1 MARQIIITEKDRVRL
16 QEIVSDIL
24 LTEVDG
30 VDHVRALDA
39 EMRRARVV
47 PSGKVPSDVIT
58 MNSKVV
64 LSFDGG
70 EDEEYT
76 LVYPDEAN
84 LAENKLSVL
93 SPVGTAILGYRAGD
107 VVNWEVP
114 EGNVTIAIK
123 SVVYQPEAAGDELLK
138 AQAQAALSC
147 IKCIK
152 KQVLWIH
159 QKCPADICRA

>member
-1 MARQIIITEKDRVRL
+1 MARQIIITEKDRVKL

-39 EMRRARVV
+39 ELQRAKAV

-58 MNSKVV
+58 MNSKAI
-64 LSFDGG
+64 LSFDDG

-107 VVNWEVP
+107 VVNWKVP
-114 EGNVTIAIK
+114 EGSVTIRVK
-123 SVVYQPEAAGDELLK
+123 SVVYQPEARRRCLRV
-138 AQAQAALSC
+138 QA
-147 IKCIK
+147 
-152 KQVLWIH
+152 
-159 QKCPADICRA
+159 

>member
-84 LAENKLSVL
+84 IAENKLSVL
-93 SPVGTAILGYRAGD
+93 SPVGKEIMG
-107 VVNWEVP
+107 
-114 EGNVTIAIK
+114 
-123 SVVYQPEAAGDELLK
+123 
-138 AQAQAALSC
+138 
-147 IKCIK
+147 
-152 KQVLWIH
+152 
-159 QKCPADICRA
+159 

>member
-39 EMRRARVV
+39 EMQRAKVV

-58 MNSKVV
+58 MHSKVI

-70 EDEEYT
+70 DEEEYT

-107 VVNWEVP
+107 LVNWEVP
-114 EGNVTIAIK
+114 EGIVTICVK
-123 SVVYQPEAAGDELLK
+123 SVVYQPEAAGDD
-138 AQAQAALSC
+138 A
-147 IKCIK
+147 
-152 KQVLWIH
+152 
-159 QKCPADICRA
+159 